1 MAPVVKRAKFRQS
14 CRRYTPSNHVK
25 KTIIMKSVY
34 QMPAIEQIAVPSE
47 VGFYYSQQKPSN
59 WEDM

>member
-1 MAPVVKRAKFRQS
+1 
-14 CRRYTPSNHVK
+14 
-25 KTIIMKSVY
+25 MKSVY